1 MKKYLLMISLVLALT
16 SCEAFNDLEGTKEI
30 TPISVEVALD
40 FNIDNLAELKD
51 LKVKFDNYD

>member
-1 MKKYLLMISLVLALT
+1 MKKYLLMISLAIALT

-30 TPISVEVALD
+30 APISVEVALD

-51 LKVKFDNYD
+51 LKVNL